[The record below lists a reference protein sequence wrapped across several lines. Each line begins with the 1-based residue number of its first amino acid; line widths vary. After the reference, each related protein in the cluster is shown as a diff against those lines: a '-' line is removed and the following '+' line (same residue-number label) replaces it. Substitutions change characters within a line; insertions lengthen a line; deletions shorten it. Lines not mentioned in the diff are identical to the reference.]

1 MSDDRRYKQRGYQ
14 ERDERPSRPSQGFSP
29 EGKRLPV
36 ITAYKE
42 TVRCAECGQDLSTA
56 YEILMESKCPK
67 CAADLHTCRNCRHFD
82 TASRFECTQS
92 IKARVGRK
100 AERRSA
106 RQARSLVERGV
117 VGVDLGLFLLRHC
130 VPLGRARQRGSAL
143 VDQQHELLHGSSS
156 LVGWHPYVG

>member
-14 ERDERPSRPSQGFSP
+14 EGDQRPLRPSPGFAP

-56 YEILMESKCPK
+56 FDVQMDSKCPK

-82 TASRFECTQS
+82 TASRFECSQS
-92 IKARVGRK
+92 IKERVGKK
-100 AERRSA
+100 AAANRCLLFK
-106 RQARSLVERGV
+106 ARSIVVKELGQASAAPPAAPAGLSSTSQPANEARTALER
-117 VGVDLGLFLLRHC
+117 LFKK
-130 VPLGRARQRGSAL
+130 
-143 VDQQHELLHGSSS
+143 
-156 LVGWHPYVG
+156 